1 MKSIFIIRLKILGA
15 LCSGTPAESQQ
26 KCRAVAS
33 CDETGSMAMMGLTR
47 ALRMREGRG

>member
-15 LCSGTPAESQQ
+15 LCSGTPESQQ

-33 CDETGSMAMMGLTR
+33 CDETGSMAIMRLTG
-47 ALRMREGRG
+47 ALRMKEGRG